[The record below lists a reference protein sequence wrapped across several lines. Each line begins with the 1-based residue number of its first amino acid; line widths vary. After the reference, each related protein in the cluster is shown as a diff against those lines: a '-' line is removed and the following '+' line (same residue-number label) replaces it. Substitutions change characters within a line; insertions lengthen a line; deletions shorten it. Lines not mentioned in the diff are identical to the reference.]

1 MVCKAIEF
9 SIHYLWTFLQGIL
22 TKAWKCL
29 TWKRSTCSTHI
40 AMLDQPEI
48 VEKIKVSSLF
58 VSCLEVTAINFQTIN
73 YIWLNYWHARILEI
87 TLQFIWHTRHS
98 HFHSCSLQC
107 TAWFII
113 REQNENIRSKLELLG
128 KWSHETEANQ
138 IFSSAKKEFNG
149 CSNLF
154 TSRKPENNGPNEI
167 KHPFNLF
174 TEIFIH
180 NFLHLFD

>member
-1 MVCKAIEF
+1 MQLCNVPCACELNLFNGNFISSLIRCDLMVCKAIEF

-29 TWKRSTCSTHI
+29 TWKRPTCSTHI

-58 VSCLEVTAINFQTIN
+58 VSCLEVTAINFRTIN

-87 TLQFIWHTRHS
+87 TLQFIWIHTRHS
-98 HFHSCSLQC
+98 HFHSYLLQC

-113 REQNENIRSKLELLG
+113 GEQNESIRSKLCLG
-128 KWSHETEANQ
+128 NGATKWKHTKK
-138 IFSSAKKEFNG
+138 IIGKKEV
-149 CSNLF
+149 
-154 TSRKPENNGPNEI
+154 
-167 KHPFNLF
+167 
-174 TEIFIH
+174 
-180 NFLHLFD
+180 